1 MLPDRQTLQGTL
13 ASRAHLAM
21 QRLHDVR
28 TGRDEQKREQ
38 PVQDAGETGQ
48 QHAET
53 EGRGLQQV
61 TEIGFTDTG
70 GMGGEEA

>member
-1 MLPDRQTLQGTL
+1 
-13 ASRAHLAM
+13 
-21 QRLHDVR
+21 
-28 TGRDEQKREQ
+28 
-38 PVQDAGETGQ
+38 VQDAGETGQ